1 MTTIDMLSL
10 ETVIGGAGAASTKS
24 PAQPAKPTT
33 PDFTPL
39 AGDAVTGC
47 LDGLKAGKVNFGA
60 CASGALKGVLSGLGS
75 IFSSSKTSK

>member
-10 ETVIGGAGAASTKS
+10 ETVIGGAGATATKS
-24 PAQPAKPTT
+24 PAQPAKP
-33 PDFTPL
+33 DLTPL

-47 LDGLKAGKVNFGA
+47 LDGLKAGKLNFGA

-75 IFSSSKTSK
+75 IFGSSTKSK